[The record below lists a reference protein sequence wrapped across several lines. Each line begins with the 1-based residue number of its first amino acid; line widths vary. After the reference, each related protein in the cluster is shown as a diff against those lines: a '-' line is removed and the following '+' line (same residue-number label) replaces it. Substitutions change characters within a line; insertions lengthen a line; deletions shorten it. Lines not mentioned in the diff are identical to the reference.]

1 MKGDIDGNGRVSA
14 ADAVLPARF
23 VGEDD
28 TLSDAQML
36 VLLNAEPDLNADG
49 LVTILDVTASLKKLS
64 QTEWT

>member
-1 MKGDIDGNGRVSA
+1 MEIWTFPFESLGAAPKSVKGDIDGNGRVSA

-36 VLLNAEPDLNADG
+36 VLLNAEPD
-49 LVTILDVTASLKKLS
+49 
-64 QTEWT
+64 